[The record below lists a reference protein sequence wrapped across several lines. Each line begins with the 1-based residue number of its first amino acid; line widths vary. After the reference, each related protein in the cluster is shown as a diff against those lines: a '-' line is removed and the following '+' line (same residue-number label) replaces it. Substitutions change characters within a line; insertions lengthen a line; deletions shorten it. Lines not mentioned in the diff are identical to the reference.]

1 MDPTYTLLTFALAGV
16 FLKLADDYGEEGNS
30 LLGYAAAFTAAGLF
44 WLLIKV
50 DQYTSAVML
59 AVVVGCIAS
68 LKVDRW
74 NLIAGLIL
82 LAVLMGA
89 MGFEIPALPPLI
101 TLAAAAYL
109 DEASH
114 DRHWKRQWIKR
125 VFRYRP
131 LLKGLVVLLAAL
143 GLLSPLSAVGLIVFD
158 ISYDSTGV
166 AIRRGKSTDGVGGTQ
181 PIELRSGERSKVA

>member
-1 MDPTYTLLTFALAGV
+1 MNPIYTLLAFALAGV
-16 FLKLADDYGEEGNS
+16 FLKLADDYGEKGNS
-30 LLGYAAAFTAAGLF
+30 LIGYAAAFTAAGLF
-44 WLLIKV
+44 WLLVKV

-101 TLAAAAYL
+101 TLATAAYL
-109 DEASH
+109 DEAGH
-114 DRHWKRQWIKR
+114 DRRWRWGWIKR

-131 LLKGLVVLLAAL
+131 ILKGLVVLLAAL

-158 ISYDSTGV
+158 VSYDSTGV
-166 AIRRGKSTDGVGGTQ
+166 VIRRGKSTDGVGGTQ
-181 PIELRSGERSKVA
+181 PTELRSGERSKVA